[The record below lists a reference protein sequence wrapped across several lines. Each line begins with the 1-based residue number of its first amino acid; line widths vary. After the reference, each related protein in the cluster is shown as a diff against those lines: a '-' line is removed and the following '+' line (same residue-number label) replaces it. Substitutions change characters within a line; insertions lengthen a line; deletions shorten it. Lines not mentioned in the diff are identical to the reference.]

1 MSSVAKLLL
10 ALSLS
15 CTVPLAAAAPG
26 DLDTAFGGLGWI
38 AWSAPG
44 ASGEDLCIDANHSI
58 VVAGAKPPAGSST
71 SSMTHLLRYY
81 PSGLVHF
88 WAPNVVWRATGISTT
103 TAQRPRVVCTA
114 HGYTVANM
122 ADPAVPGGPR
132 TIRLDLIT
140 PTGGF
145 GAKGWLN
152 TGSVV
157 LDGSPALAHLGGSS
171 WLVGQTRANGNW
183 WQAALQRWDGVVGTP
198 AYINAYSDN
207 VSSGYARIH
216 DAVRAPD
223 GLIYAVGA
231 RSDYPDASKQFSL
244 LWIFDAL
251 GNLSNAPVAG
261 GRLAIPQDRSAVAR
275 RVAVGTNGVVY
286 VAIQREATATDG
298 PSVALGR
305 IGFAPES
312 YQTQLIPNATVGDLA
327 IDDFGRVVVVGE
339 RDGVAFVRRYLP
351 SGALDVSFGQ
361 AGERRYGFGSTRSRF
376 NAVAFDAVRRIVVT
390 GRREAVQRQGST
402 VPEALILARL
412 LSD

>member
-1 MSSVAKLLL
+1 MPSVAKLLL

-26 DLDTAFGGLGWI
+26 DLDTAFGGLGWF

-71 SSMTHLLRYY
+71 GSMTHLLRYY

-122 ADPAVPGGPR
+122 ADPTVPGGPR

-145 GAKGWLN
+145 GANGWLN

-183 WQAALQRWDGVVGTP
+183 WQAALQRWDGVVGSP
-198 AYINAYSDN
+198 VYINAYSDN
-207 VSSGYARIH
+207 VSASYARIH

-231 RSDYPDASKQFSL
+231 KSDYPDTSKQVAY
-244 LWIFDAL
+244 LWFFDVL
-251 GNLSNAPVAG
+251 GNLSTAPVASG
-261 GRLAIPQDRSAVAR
+261 QVVLAHDRSAVAR
-275 RVAVGTNGVVY
+275 RVVVGPDGVIHVAV
-286 VAIQREATATDG
+286 QRQATATDG
-298 PSVALGR
+298 PSVALHR
-305 IGFAPES
+305 LGFATSS

-327 IDDFGRVVVVGE
+327 IDDFGRVVIVGE

-351 SGALDVSFGQ
+351 SGGLDVSFGQ

-390 GRREAVQRQGST
+390 GRREPVQRGGT
-402 VPEALILARL
+402 PVPEALILARL